1 MGQSIINLRFG
12 IFFSW
17 QKALMYRTRNAN
29 SNFGVK
35 RNGFRNKF
43 QGSGSFGPKRAG
55 SFKPNNTGGR
65 RSRGPRG
72 EHIDI
77 SKYIKRSVPGVTAQS
92 FVARHNFRD
101 FGFCPELQRNL
112 DARQYIA
119 PTAIQD
125 EAIKPIMEGRD
136 LIGLADTGSGKTA
149 AFLLPLIEKV
159 YKNKY
164 EKVLI
169 IAPTR
174 ELAIQIDKE
183 FRAFSASMRL
193 YSVVCVG
200 GTPMGRQIY
209 NMRREHNFVI
219 GTPGRLKD
227 LSERNLIKFNTF
239 QNIVLDEVDR
249 MLDMG
254 FVEEITNILNTL
266 PLKRQTLFF
275 SATIPLKIKNLVKQF
290 LNQPI
295 SIEVK
300 TGDTAANILQDV
312 VRVNDKSEKFD
323 KLKGL
328 LDQPELTK
336 VLIFTETKWEVEK
349 LAISLSKD
357 GYTAESIHGN
367 KRQSQ
372 RERSLAAFKNDNC
385 RILVATDVAARG
397 LDIGDI
403 SHVINYTVPHTY
415 DDYIHRIGRTGRG
428 SKSGQALTFID

>member
-1 MGQSIINLRFG
+1 MAESTKLF
-12 IFFSW
+12 
-17 QKALMYRTRNAN
+17 KTRN
-29 SNFGVK
+29 
-35 RNGFRNKF
+35 R
-43 QGSGSFGPKRAG
+43 FGPKRFD
-55 SFKPNNTGGR
+55 SSKPRYGGGNRSR
-65 RSRGPRG
+65 RSFG

-77 SKYIKRSVPGVTAQS
+77 SKYIKRSIPANSSQS
-92 FVARHNFRD
+92 FVARYSFRD
-101 FGFCPELQRNL
+101 FDFCPELQINL
-112 DARQYIA
+112 DKREYTS
-119 PTAIQD
+119 PTPVQD
-125 EAIKPIMEGRD
+125 QAIKPILGGRD
-136 LIGLADTGSGKTA
+136 LVGLADTGSGKTA

-183 FRAFSASMRL
+183 FQAFSAGMRL

-209 NMRREHNFVI
+209 NLRRNPHFVI

-227 LSERNLIKFNTF
+227 LAQRNLVRFSSF

-254 FVEEITNILNTL
+254 FVDEITNILDAL
-266 PLKRQTLFF
+266 PKKRQALFF
-275 SATIPLKIKNLVKQF
+275 SATIPFKIKNLVNQF
-290 LNQPI
+290 LSNPVTV
-295 SIEVK
+295 EVK

-312 VRVNDKSEKFD
+312 VRINDKTEKFD
-323 KLKGL
+323 KLKNL
-328 LDQPELTK
+328 LDQPQLTK

-349 LAISLSKD
+349 LAVNLSKD

-367 KRQSQ
+367 KRQNQ
-372 RERSLAAFKNDNC
+372 REKSLAAFRNDRC

-403 SHVINYTVPHTY
+403 SHVINYTVPQTY
-415 DDYIHRIGRTGRG
+415 NDYIHRIGRTGRG
-428 SKSGQALTFID
+428 SKSGQALTFI

>member
-1 MGQSIINLRFG
+1 MAERTKLF
-12 IFFSW
+12 
-17 QKALMYRTRNAN
+17 KTRNAK
-29 SNFGVK
+29 SNFSIN
-35 RNGFRNKF
+35 RNRF
-43 QGSGSFGPKRAG
+43 GSRPSGGSFGPKRFDSG
-55 SFKPNNTGGR
+55 RPRNGGGR
-65 RSRGPRG
+65 SRRSFG

-77 SKYIKRSVPGVTAQS
+77 SKYIKRLLPVNSTQS
-92 FVARHNFRD
+92 FVARYSFRD
-101 FGFCPELQRNL
+101 FGFCPELQANL
-112 DARQYIA
+112 DKRKYSS
-119 PTAIQD
+119 PTPIQD
-125 EAIKPIMEGRD
+125 QALKPILEGRD
-136 LIGLADTGSGKTA
+136 FIGLADTGSGKTA

-183 FRAFSASMRL
+183 FQAFSAGMRL

-209 NMRREHNFVI
+209 NLKRNPHFVI

-227 LSERNLIKFNTF
+227 LSQRNLIKFSNF

-254 FVEEITNILNTL
+254 FVEEITNILNAL
-266 PLKRQTLFF
+266 PTRRQALFF
-275 SATIPLKIKNLVKQF
+275 SATIPIKIKNLVQQF
-290 LNQPI
+290 LNDPVTV
-295 SIEVK
+295 EVK

-312 VRVNDKSEKFD
+312 VRVSDKTEKFD
-323 KLKGL
+323 KLKSL

-349 LAISLSKD
+349 LAVNLSKD
-357 GYTAESIHGN
+357 GYRSESIHGN
-367 KRQSQ
+367 KRQNQ
-372 RERSLAAFKNDNC
+372 REKSLAAFRNDNC

-403 SHVINYTVPHTY
+403 SHVINYTVPQTY
-415 DDYIHRIGRTGRG
+415 NDYIHRIGRTGRG
-428 SKSGQALTFID
+428 SKSGQALTFVE